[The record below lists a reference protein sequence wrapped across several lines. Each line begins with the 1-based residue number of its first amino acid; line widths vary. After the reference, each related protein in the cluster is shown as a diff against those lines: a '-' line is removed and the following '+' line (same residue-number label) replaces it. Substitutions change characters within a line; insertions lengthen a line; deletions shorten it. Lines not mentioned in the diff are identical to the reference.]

1 MDSREVGYDP
11 HFLSTYK
18 IEQVTL
24 DQNHGHQILQAK
36 RSNKPSYHFVYAII
50 SGSIRQKNLYVHL
63 SIIQR
68 KCSNTWIWFIPKK
81 FHSNIPS
88 IDFSSP
94 IPFLSYLSSVD
105 ICVCVY
111 IYIIIYEQS
120 APIELLS
127 VYNQVEQ
134 GRRPQTMASPTTGLQ
149 RSSISF
155 RRQGSSGLVWED
167 KRTISGEQS
176 QPKSK
181 QTNDHQ
187 NHQLKAKEQRITSGS
202 TPAVTMD
209 RIRSGGERR
218 WRSGKAL
225 PAVDPPSPRVSGCGF
240 CGVFGNKLEGQKK
253 QKQRRR
259 R

>member
-1 MDSREVGYDP
+1 
-11 HFLSTYK
+11 
-18 IEQVTL
+18 
-24 DQNHGHQILQAK
+24 
-36 RSNKPSYHFVYAII
+36 
-50 SGSIRQKNLYVHL
+50 
-63 SIIQR
+63 
-68 KCSNTWIWFIPKK
+68 
-81 FHSNIPS
+81 
-88 IDFSSP
+88 
-94 IPFLSYLSSVD
+94 
-105 ICVCVY
+105 
-111 IYIIIYEQS
+111 
-120 APIELLS
+120 
-127 VYNQVEQ
+127 
-134 GRRPQTMASPTTGLQ
+134 MASPTTGLQ

-167 KRTISGEQS
+167 KRNISGEQS

-181 QTNDHQ
+181 QTNDHR

-259 R
+259 RQGGRRRSMTVVAGEVVLIVCGIRFFPCQIHV